1 MAEYLS
7 HQKSEYGNPDSWILE
22 KVDWDAFCTF
32 TWADVPPLSVQEKCM
47 LELIRRVAK
56 QVYRVPRIVDYYWAL
71 RYEIGEKTGR
81 PHWHAVM
88 GAYRNPPTTNKT
100 IISNQIEHIWEK
112 EVKQFRN
119 KRVKSHGW
127 EYQDKVYRP
136 CVGFAKVRPY
146 DSSMAG
152 AEYVCKPALSARDY
166 YELEKFHDGFKRE
179 EDSDAT
185 RVSLGPLVVLE
196 IAKTKNRRP
205 HKVHGYARFL
215 RGWKQ
220 RNLNPKRVSND
231 KRRYGILPNQVGL
244 HHPGDDPTLRGYC

>member
-7 HQKSEYGNPDSWILE
+7 HQKSEYGSPDSWILE

-47 LELIRRVAK
+47 LELVRRVAK
-56 QVYRVPRIVDYYWAL
+56 QVYRVPTIVEYYWAL

-81 PHWHAVM
+81 PHWHAVI
-88 GAYRNPPTTNKT
+88 GAHRNPPTTNKT

-112 EVKQFRN
+112 EVKQT
-119 KRVKSHGW
+119 KSKI
-127 EYQDKVYRP
+127 YKP

-146 DSSMAG
+146 DSSKAG
-152 AEYVCKPALSARDY
+152 AEYVCKPALSSRDY
-166 YELEKFHDGFKRE
+166 YELSKFHDGFQHG
-179 EDSDAT
+179 EDGDAT

-205 HKVHGYARFL
+205 HKVPGYARFL

-231 KRRYGILPNQVGL
+231 KRRYGILPSAGL
-244 HHPGDDPTLRGYC
+244 NHPGDDPTLRGYC